1 MPRTP
6 QRPRPSLGVSRRAG
20 CGHRGWGLRCH
31 RPLPRAGP
39 PRRSRR
45 RGRPVAPRT
54 SAGLTFPAREE
65 QEEEEEEE
73 KEGRWR
79 GRRGKGFVSASRPP
93 SAPALAIPL
102 PQPLGRDGAGESEG
116 GEEGAC
122 ATGAPSAPGTAH
134 PPLRGRAASALTRGP
149 GTQAAGRR
157 ELDQKVDLTQSEL
170 GWPGS
175 RPASAPPPGS
185 SHSPRR
191 TGLLFSRLGPVS
203 FLSAHHRAAHTLAPP
218 SRDEPR
224 RPPADPD
231 PPRGLGA
238 PAGEARVGAALC
250 PRFGRAVSPPRGVLL
265 VLAG

>member
-20 CGHRGWGLRCH
+20 CGHRGWGLRCR

-39 PRRSRR
+39 PRRSGR

-65 QEEEEEEE
+65 EEAE
-73 KEGRWR
+73 KEGRW
-79 GRRGKGFVSASRPP
+79 RRGKGFVSASRPP

-102 PQPLGRDGAGESEG
+102 PQPPYRAREGWGGGIRG

-157 ELDQKVDLTQSEL
+157 
-170 GWPGS
+170 
-175 RPASAPPPGS
+175 A
-185 SHSPRR
+185 
-191 TGLLFSRLGPVS
+191 GPES
-203 FLSAHHRAAHTLAPP
+203 
-218 SRDEPR
+218 
-224 RPPADPD
+224 
-231 PPRGLGA
+231 
-238 PAGEARVGAALC
+238 
-250 PRFGRAVSPPRGVLL
+250 
-265 VLAG
+265 